1 MLYNKGMKTRILIDK
16 VQEFVRTYPIV
27 TIVGPRQSGKTTLA
41 KLAFPNYRYVN
52 LEALNERAFA
62 QEDPIAFLEQ
72 FRDVNVIIDE
82 VQRVPE
88 LLSQIQVMVDSDNRK
103 GHFILTGSH
112 NFSLMKNVSQSL
124 AGRTAL
130 CTLLPFSLR
139 ELPEEASR
147 ASLNEM
153 MWKGFYPKI
162 HTTDVAAV
170 DELAFYIATYIE
182 RDVREIEQVR
192 NLRTFSRFLQ
202 LVAGRTGCVLN
213 VSSLATDA
221 GISPK
226 LATEWLSILE
236 ASYIIRLL
244 EPWHA
249 NINKRLVKA
258 PKLYFLDVGLAAH
271 LMGIIAPDQLVMHP
285 LRGELFETMVVSE
298 ALKQIFNQ
306 GSHKRLYYYRDSNR
320 NEIDLVVQNGL
331 ETHLCEIKSGA
342 TFSKDW
348 VKTLTRLKDLFGES
362 TTLEVV
368 YGGNETQARSEFKL
382 TSWRD
387 FTI

>member
-1 MLYNKGMKTRILIDK
+1 MLYNEGMKTRILIDK
-16 VQEFVRTYPIV
+16 VKEFVQSYPIV

-52 LEALNERAFA
+52 LEALNDRAFA
-62 QEDPIAFLEQ
+62 EEDPIAFLEQ
-72 FRDVNVIIDE
+72 FSDVNVIIDE

-112 NFSLMKNVSQSL
+112 NFSLMRNVSQSL

-130 CTLLPFSLR
+130 CTLLPFSLQ
-139 ELPEEASR
+139 ELPEETR
-147 ASLNEM
+147 HTSLNEM

-162 HTTDVAAV
+162 HTTDVATV

-192 NLRTFSRFLQ
+192 NLRTFSRFLR
-202 LVAGRTGCVLN
+202 LAAGRTGCVLN

-236 ASYIIRLL
+236 ASYIITLL

-271 LMGIIAPDQLVMHP
+271 LMGITAPEQLVTHP
-285 LRGELFETMVVSE
+285 LRGELFETMVVNE
-298 ALKQIFNQ
+298 ALKQIFNR

-348 VKTLTRLKDLFGES
+348 VKTLTRLKELFGES

-368 YGGNETQARSEFKL
+368 YGGNETQVRSEFKL